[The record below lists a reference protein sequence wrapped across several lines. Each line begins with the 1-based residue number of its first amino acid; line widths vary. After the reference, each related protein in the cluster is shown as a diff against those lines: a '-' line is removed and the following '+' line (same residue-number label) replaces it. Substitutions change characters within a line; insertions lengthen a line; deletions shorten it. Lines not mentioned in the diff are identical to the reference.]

1 MATACVLARELSTT
15 EEAARALKSLKD
27 EEWRTLAG
35 LERVSFT
42 YGSADLGRL
51 SRVSRLPGERVKFA
65 LDSLTKKELASRRG
79 GGYALTKRGVELMA
93 LKDYVKKDMIF
104 ALGPIIAKGKESD
117 VYEAVTEEGTQY
129 ALKFYK
135 IGRTSFTSV
144 RKKRASEGASI
155 RSWMAANYEAA
166 KREYHALR
174 KLEGLSKVFP
184 AVVSYSRSTVLMEQ
198 ISGVRL
204 SQRPYLEDP
213 RAAEERIFESMRLAY
228 VQAGQVNADLSEYN
242 ILTNGSAV
250 WLIDWPQAVDA
261 SHPNSAELLMHDVAA
276 ISRFFKRAYGVEAD
290 EEQVYA
296 FVVGKKSRL
305 GAET

>member
-1 MATACVLARELSTT
+1 LSTT

-35 LERVSFT
+35 LERVSFS
-42 YGSADLGRL
+42 YGTGDIGRL
-51 SRVSRLPGERVKFA
+51 SRVSRLPIERVKFS
-65 LDSLTKKELASRRG
+65 LDSLTRKELASRRG
-79 GGYALTKRGVELMA
+79 GGFSLTKRGVEAMA
-93 LKDYVKKDMIF
+93 LKDYVRKDLIF

-144 RKKRASEGASI
+144 KKKRASEGTGI

-174 KLEGLSKVFP
+174 KLAGLSRAFP
-184 AVVSYSRSTVLMEQ
+184 AVVGYSRSTVLLQQ

-213 RAAEERIFESMRLAY
+213 ASAERTIFESMRLAY
-228 VQAGQVNADLSEYN
+228 VKAKLVNADLSEYN
-242 ILTNGSAV
+242 VLTNGSSV

-261 SHPNSAELLMHDVAA
+261 SHPNSAELLMHDVVA
-276 ISRFFKRAYGVEAD
+276 ISRFFKRAYGAEAA
-290 EEQVYA
+290 EEQVHS
-296 FVVGKKSRL
+296 FVIGKKSSL
-305 GAET
+305 D